1 MRLFL
6 SDSFFDKFTELPRNI
21 QQGVKEF
28 QKKFRENST
37 SGSIHLES
45 ITQFRDSSLRS
56 ARVTGEYRAIL
67 GSLGQDNYMLLYV
80 DKHDQAYRWAQNKR
94 FAWNEHMQSCQI
106 IPVSIEP
113 TEENPTASYAEDTQT
128 DSSEKLKGILSEVEM
143 EKLLKIGVPEELI
156 PFVKTIKDLDD
167 LDRAESKL
175 PQDAYENLFSIFDG
189 DDIDDII
196 VEMEAGKAKEGEDS
210 LLSNNNKRRFIELTD
225 DECLAQIME
234 EGMEKWQL
242 FLHPSQSKLVNSD
255 YKGTTKVSG
264 SAGTGKTIAALH
276 RLKHLCEQQD
286 AHVLFTTYTTA
297 LMNNISQ
304 LVDKMRIPSQRY
316 ELTNIDKVLRQVA
329 EENHV
334 LPNGFDILDYGSDS
348 DEKAKALW
356 QEVLDTEISEFN
368 EDFLHSEYIDV
379 IVYNNNKDLKSYLVQ
394 ARTGRT
400 KALSRKQRVEIW
412 KLKEK
417 YESLKIQRRK
427 VDRMELF
434 NTTAN
439 YLIENDIHPYTHI
452 IADEFQDFSNPELR
466 FLRALVKEGRNDLF
480 LTGDPYQRI
489 YSGRKINFSA
499 AGINVRG
506 KRSQKLKVNY
516 RTTEEIKR
524 MAVSVVKD
532 QKYDDLD
539 GGEENNKGYISL
551 VHGERPS
558 YKIFQS
564 GIDEVK
570 QVLHYLDI
578 CETES
583 IHAKDI
589 CIASKTRA
597 MYKDVQDELHR
608 KGVKY
613 CEVKNGDRKG
623 DKEGLSFST
632 FHSLKGLEFR
642 VVILIG
648 VTERSMPSVVSSNYP
663 FMEMDAAEQKE
674 YLANIRSL
682 LYVAITRARQLVFI
696 TGYGKKTGL
705 LECE

>member
-1 MRLFL
+1 M
-6 SDSFFDKFTELPRNI
+6 TGVQTCALPI
-21 QQGVKEF
+21 F

-94 FAWNEHMQSCQI
+94 FAWNEHTQSCQI

-113 TEENPTASYAEDTQT
+113 TEENPTASYTEDTQT
-128 DSSEKLKGILSEVEM
+128 DSEKLKGILSEVEM

-578 CETES
+578 CETEG

-663 FMEMDAAEQKE
+663 FMEMDAAEQKK

>member
-94 FAWNEHMQSCQI
+94 FAWNEHTQSCQI

-113 TEENPTASYAEDTQT
+113 TEENPTASYTEDTQT
-128 DSSEKLKGILSEVEM
+128 DSEKLKGILSEVEM

-578 CETES
+578 CETEG

>member
-94 FAWNEHMQSCQI
+94 FAWNEHTQSCQI

-113 TEENPTASYAEDTQT
+113 TEENSVSSYTEDTQT
-128 DSSEKLKGILSEVEM
+128 DSEKLKGILSEVEM

-189 DDIDDII
+189 DNIDDII

-316 ELTNIDKVLRQVA
+316 ELTNIDKVLRQIA

-394 ARTGRT
+394 VRTGRT

-564 GIDEVK
+564 SIDEVK

-578 CETES
+578 CETEG

-623 DKEGLSFST
+623 DKNGLSFST

-682 LYVAITRARQLVFI
+682 LYVAITRARQIVFI
-696 TGYGKKTGL
+696 TGYGEKTGL

>member
-94 FAWNEHMQSCQI
+94 FAWNEHTQSCQI

-113 TEENPTASYAEDTQT
+113 TEENPTASYTEDTQT
-128 DSSEKLKGILSEVEM
+128 DSEKLKGILSEVEM

-368 EDFLHSEYIDV
+368 ENFLHSEYIDV

-578 CETES
+578 CETEG

-682 LYVAITRARQLVFI
+682 LYVAITRARQIVFI
-696 TGYGKKTGL
+696 TGYGEKTRL

>member
-45 ITQFRDSSLRS
+45 ITLFRDSSLRS
-56 ARVTGEYRAIL
+56 AKVTGEYRAIL

-94 FAWNEHMQSCQI
+94 FAWNEHTQSCQI

-113 TEENPTASYAEDTQT
+113 TEENSVSSYTEDTQT
-128 DSSEKLKGILSEVEM
+128 DSEKLKGILSEVEM
-143 EKLLKIGVPEELI
+143 DKLLKIGVPEELI

-189 DDIDDII
+189 DNIDDII
-196 VEMEAGKAKEGEDS
+196 AEMEAGKAKEGEDS

-286 AHVLFTTYTTA
+286 THVLFTTYTTA

-329 EENHV
+329 EVNHV

-499 AGINVRG
+499 AGINVKG

-532 QKYDDLD
+532 QKYDDFD

-564 GIDEVK
+564 SIDEVK

-578 CETES
+578 CEAEG

-623 DKEGLSFST
+623 DKDGLSFST

-663 FMEMDAAEQKE
+663 FMEMDAAEQKD

-696 TGYGKKTGL
+696 TGYGKKTGS

>member
-21 QQGVKEF
+21 QQGVREF

-94 FAWNEHMQSCQI
+94 LVWNEHTQSCQI
-106 IPVSIEP
+106 IPVSIEH
-113 TEENPTASYAEDTQT
+113 TEDINTFHSEDNVLTSKDQ
-128 DSSEKLKGILSEVEM
+128 EIKGILFEVET
-143 EKLLKIGVPEELI
+143 EKLLKIGIPEELI
-156 PFVKTIKDLDD
+156 TFVRTIKDLND
-167 LDRAESKL
+167 LDKAEDKL
-175 PQDAYENLFSIFDG
+175 PQDAYENLFSVFDG
-189 DDIDDII
+189 ECIEDII
-196 VEMEAGKAKEGEDS
+196 EEMEAGKAKAGEDT

-242 FLHPSQSKLVNSD
+242 FLHPSQSKMVYND
-255 YKGTTKVSG
+255 YKGTTKISG

-276 RLKHLCEQQD
+276 RLKHLCEEQD
-286 AHVLFTTYTTA
+286 AHILFTTYTTS
-297 LMNNISQ
+297 LMNNITK
-304 LVDKMRIPSQRY
+304 LVEKMRIPSQRY
-316 ELTNIDKVLRQVA
+316 DLNNIDKILRQVA
-329 EENHV
+329 EGNHV
-334 LPNGFDILDYGSDS
+334 LPNGFDILDYGSDN

-356 QEVLDTEISEFN
+356 QEVLDSEVSEFN

-379 IVYNNNKDLKSYLVQ
+379 IIYNNNKDLKSYLVQ

-417 YESLKIQRRK
+417 YEALKSMRHK

-439 YLIENDIHPYTHI
+439 YLIINNIHPYTHI

-489 YSGRKINFSA
+489 YSGRRINFSA

-558 YKIFQS
+558 YKVFNS
-564 GIDEVK
+564 SSDEVR
-570 QVLHYLDI
+570 QVLHYIEI
-578 CETES
+578 CEAEGIQT
-583 IHAKDI
+583 KDI

-597 MYKDVQDELHR
+597 LYKDIQDELHR
-608 KGVKY
+608 NNIKY

-623 DKEGLSFST
+623 DKDGISFST

-642 VVILIG
+642 VVMLVG
-648 VTERSMPSVVSSNYP
+648 VTERSMPSIGSSNYP
-663 FMEMDAAEQKE
+663 FMEMDNVEQKE

-682 LYVAITRARQLVFI
+682 LYVAITRARQIVFI
-696 TGYGKKTGL
+696 TGYGEATGL
-705 LECE
+705 LETK

>member
-21 QQGVKEF
+21 QQGVREF

-94 FAWNEHMQSCQI
+94 LVWNEHTQSCQI
-106 IPVSIEP
+106 IPVSIEH
-113 TEENPTASYAEDTQT
+113 TEDINTFHSEDNALTSKDQ
-128 DSSEKLKGILSEVEM
+128 EINGILFEVET
-143 EKLLKIGVPEELI
+143 EKLLKIGIPEELI
-156 PFVKTIKDLDD
+156 TFVRTIKDLND
-167 LDRAESKL
+167 LDKAEDKL
-175 PQDAYENLFSIFDG
+175 PQDAYENLFSVFDG
-189 DDIDDII
+189 ECIEDII
-196 VEMEAGKAKEGEDS
+196 EEMEAGKAKAGEDT

-242 FLHPSQSKLVNSD
+242 FLHPSQSKMVYND
-255 YKGTTKVSG
+255 YKGTTKISG

-276 RLKHLCEQQD
+276 RLKHLCEEQD
-286 AHVLFTTYTTA
+286 AHILFTTYTTS
-297 LMNNISQ
+297 LMNNITK
-304 LVDKMRIPSQRY
+304 LVEKMRIPSQRY
-316 ELTNIDKVLRQVA
+316 DLNNIDKILRQVA
-329 EENHV
+329 EENHI
-334 LPNGFDILDYGSDS
+334 LPNGFDILDYGSDN

-356 QEVLDTEISEFN
+356 QEVLDSEVSEFN

-379 IVYNNNKDLKSYLVQ
+379 IIYNNNKDLKSYLVQ

-417 YESLKIQRRK
+417 YEALKSMRHK

-439 YLIENDIHPYTHI
+439 YLIINNIHPYTHI

-489 YSGRKINFSA
+489 YSGRRINFSV

-558 YKIFQS
+558 YKVFNS
-564 GIDEVK
+564 SSDEVR
-570 QVLHYLDI
+570 QVLHYIEI
-578 CETES
+578 CEAEGIQT
-583 IHAKDI
+583 KDI

-597 MYKDVQDELHR
+597 LYKDIQDELHR
-608 KGVKY
+608 NNIKY

-623 DKEGLSFST
+623 DKDGISFST

-642 VVILIG
+642 VVMLVG
-648 VTERSMPSVVSSNYP
+648 VTERSMPSIVSSNYP
-663 FMEMDAAEQKE
+663 FMEMDNAEQKE

-682 LYVAITRARQLVFI
+682 LYVAITRARQIVFI
-696 TGYGKKTGL
+696 TGYGEATGL
-705 LECE
+705 LETK